1 MGCASW
7 RVRLICASL
16 DESLSLDTAQA
27 CTKTPDT
34 SIGCMFLLYTC
45 QSNEFEAV
53 YNKNTELLFGVFVW
67 LVARERLEL
76 STFGL

>member
-1 MGCASW
+1 MRFLVGD
-7 RVRLICASL
+7 RLICASL
-16 DESLSLDTAQA
+16 DESRTLETAQVY
-27 CTKTPDT
+27 TKTPDT
-34 SIGCMFLLYTC
+34 CIRCLFLLYTG

-53 YNKNTELLFGVFVW
+53 YNKNTELLFGVFVC